1 MLKKWDII
9 LIALL
14 ICLSFLPELLI
25 GSKQTEQYSTTYAE
39 ITLNGRL
46 YKTVPLS
53 SHHGI
58 TEFTITT
65 EQGINVVEIKDA
77 AIAIIDADC
86 PDHICINM
94 GFIEKPG
101 QIIVCLP
108 HKLMIEVKTNGTTN
122 KDDIIPAF

>member
-25 GSKQTEQYSTTYAE
+25 GSKQTKQYSTTYAE

-65 EQGINVVEIKDA
+65 EQGSNVVEIKDA
-77 AIAIIDADC
+77 AIGIIDADC
-86 PDHICINM
+86 PDQICINM
-94 GFIEKPG
+94 GFIAKPG
-101 QIIVCLP
+101 QTVVCLP
-108 HKLMIEVKTNGTTN
+108 HKLMIEVKTDRTSNN
-122 KDDIIPAF
+122 DDIIPAF